1 MLNKGGTDTK
11 SIAKELF
18 LWSIITHDKHLL
30 TQAPVKDY
38 SVW

>member
-1 MLNKGGTDTK
+1 MLKKGGTDTK
-11 SIAKELF
+11 SITKELF
-18 LWSIITHDKHLL
+18 LWSIITHLL